1 MLKKK
6 NKNAGVSSGKK
17 GVAMKLLGS
26 FLVAVALFGVL
37 VGVEKNLLNDYEKAS
52 VVLCKTDVPKGTKI
66 TKENVSQY
74 FYDYEVDIALVNDTC
89 IKDKNEVIDTVV
101 EKSLSAHEI
110 LRKGDCTKEAEIYN
124 RFSNPVEASITA
136 TNGAIDEGY
145 LALQVGSEVVKVTGG
160 NSILI
165 REEFEIKEG
174 ETSVTLTYKASGTEG
189 NEVRFIYKGDANGIP
204 ADKYTQNA
212 SASAT
217 EFAYD
222 PESKVVTLPTG
233 AFKTGDVV
241 IVDYYPTFKSYEEIK
256 NEGNKFSLAC
266 EVIVDAWFTDLCTD
280 ADVPLQ
286 LYLPKGK
293 VSGNIDL
300 SAGDQAAVQNI
311 EIEALQRACAGEGKT
326 LWVLR
331 KYDMSEIEA

>member
-110 LRKGDCTKEAEIYN
+110 LRKDDCTKEAEIYN
-124 RFSNPVEASITA
+124 KFSNPVEASITA
-136 TNGAIDEGY
+136 TNPGDI
-145 LALQVGSEVVKVTGG
+145 V
-160 NSILI
+160 
-165 REEFEIKEG
+165 
-174 ETSVTLTYKASGTEG
+174 SGTIRRGDYVDIAVVNKDTLEYDLMLKKVYVVDAFTSTGEKVDDGVEG
-189 NEVRFIYKGDANGIP
+189 TAATMLTVVEEKNNLAKFY
-204 ADKYTQNA
+204 
-212 SASAT
+212 SAR
-217 EFAYD
+217 E
-222 PESKVVTLPTG
+222 TG
-233 AFKTGDVV
+233 NV
-241 IVDYYPTFKSYEEIK
+241 IVTKLETEK
-256 NEGNKFSLAC
+256 
-266 EVIVDAWFTDLCTD
+266 
-280 ADVPLQ
+280 
-286 LYLPKGK
+286 
-293 VSGNIDL
+293 
-300 SAGDQAAVQNI
+300 
-311 EIEALQRACAGEGKT
+311 
-326 LWVLR
+326 
-331 KYDMSEIEA
+331 

>member
-89 IKDKNEVIDTVV
+89 IKDKNEVINTVV

-110 LRKGDCTKEAEIYN
+110 LRKDDCTKEAEIYN

-136 TNGAIDEGY
+136 TNPGDI
-145 LALQVGSEVVKVTGG
+145 V
-160 NSILI
+160 
-165 REEFEIKEG
+165 
-174 ETSVTLTYKASGTEG
+174 SGTI
-189 NEVRFIYKGDANGIP
+189 RRGDYVDIAVVNK
-204 ADKYTQNA
+204 DTL
-212 SASAT
+212 
-217 EFAYD
+217 EYD
-222 PESKVVTLPTG
+222 LMLKKVYV
-233 AFKTGDVV
+233 
-241 IVDYYPTFKSYEEIK
+241 
-256 NEGNKFSLAC
+256 
-266 EVIVDAWFTDLCTD
+266 VDAFTST
-280 ADVPLQ
+280 
-286 LYLPKGK
+286 GEK
-293 VSGNIDL
+293 VSGNAEGTAATMLTVVEEKDNL
-300 SAGDQAAVQNI
+300 AKFYSARETGNVI
-311 EIEALQRACAGEGKT
+311 VTKLETEK
-326 LWVLR
+326 
-331 KYDMSEIEA
+331 

>member
-89 IKDKNEVIDTVV
+89 IKDKNEVINTVV

-110 LRKGDCTKEAEIYN
+110 LRKDDCTKEAEIYN

-136 TNGAIDEGY
+136 TNPGDI
-145 LALQVGSEVVKVTGG
+145 V
-160 NSILI
+160 
-165 REEFEIKEG
+165 
-174 ETSVTLTYKASGTEG
+174 SGTIRRGDYVDIAVVNKDTLEYDLMLKKVYVVDAFTSTGEKVSENAEG
-189 NEVRFIYKGDANGIP
+189 TAATMLTVVEEKDNLAKFY
-204 ADKYTQNA
+204 
-212 SASAT
+212 SAR
-217 EFAYD
+217 E
-222 PESKVVTLPTG
+222 TG
-233 AFKTGDVV
+233 NV
-241 IVDYYPTFKSYEEIK
+241 IVTKLETE
-256 NEGNKFSLAC
+256 N
-266 EVIVDAWFTDLCTD
+266 
-280 ADVPLQ
+280 
-286 LYLPKGK
+286 
-293 VSGNIDL
+293 
-300 SAGDQAAVQNI
+300 
-311 EIEALQRACAGEGKT
+311 
-326 LWVLR
+326 
-331 KYDMSEIEA
+331 

>member
-89 IKDKNEVIDTVV
+89 IKDKNEVINTVV

-110 LRKGDCTKEAEIYN
+110 LRKDDCTKEAEIYN

-136 TNGAIDEGY
+136 TNPGDI
-145 LALQVGSEVVKVTGG
+145 V
-160 NSILI
+160 
-165 REEFEIKEG
+165 
-174 ETSVTLTYKASGTEG
+174 SGTIRRGDYVDIAVVNKDTLEYDLMLKKVYVVDAFTSTGEKVSENTEG
-189 NEVRFIYKGDANGIP
+189 TAATMLTVVEEKDNLAKFY
-204 ADKYTQNA
+204 
-212 SASAT
+212 SAR
-217 EFAYD
+217 E
-222 PESKVVTLPTG
+222 TG
-233 AFKTGDVV
+233 NV
-241 IVDYYPTFKSYEEIK
+241 IVTKLETEK
-256 NEGNKFSLAC
+256 
-266 EVIVDAWFTDLCTD
+266 
-280 ADVPLQ
+280 
-286 LYLPKGK
+286 
-293 VSGNIDL
+293 
-300 SAGDQAAVQNI
+300 
-311 EIEALQRACAGEGKT
+311 
-326 LWVLR
+326 
-331 KYDMSEIEA
+331 

>member
-110 LRKGDCTKEAEIYN
+110 LRKDDCTKEAEIYN
-124 RFSNPVEASITA
+124 KFSNPVEASITA
-136 TNGAIDEGY
+136 TNPGDI
-145 LALQVGSEVVKVTGG
+145 V
-160 NSILI
+160 
-165 REEFEIKEG
+165 
-174 ETSVTLTYKASGTEG
+174 SGTIRRGDYVDIAVVNKDTLEYDLMLKKVYVVDAFTSTGEKVSENAEG
-189 NEVRFIYKGDANGIP
+189 TAATMLTVVEEKDNLAKFY
-204 ADKYTQNA
+204 
-212 SASAT
+212 SAR
-217 EFAYD
+217 E
-222 PESKVVTLPTG
+222 TG
-233 AFKTGDVV
+233 NV
-241 IVDYYPTFKSYEEIK
+241 IVTKLE
-256 NEGNKFSLAC
+256 
-266 EVIVDAWFTDLCTD
+266 TD
-280 ADVPLQ
+280 
-286 LYLPKGK
+286 
-293 VSGNIDL
+293 N
-300 SAGDQAAVQNI
+300 
-311 EIEALQRACAGEGKT
+311 
-326 LWVLR
+326 
-331 KYDMSEIEA
+331 

>member
-89 IKDKNEVIDTVV
+89 IKDKNEVINTVV

-110 LRKGDCTKEAEIYN
+110 LRKDDCTKEAEIYN

-136 TNGAIDEGY
+136 TNPGDI
-145 LALQVGSEVVKVTGG
+145 V
-160 NSILI
+160 
-165 REEFEIKEG
+165 
-174 ETSVTLTYKASGTEG
+174 SGTIRRGDYVDIAVVNKDTLEYDLMLKKVYVVDAFTSTGEKVSENAEG
-189 NEVRFIYKGDANGIP
+189 TAATMLTVVEEKDNLAKFY
-204 ADKYTQNA
+204 
-212 SASAT
+212 SAR
-217 EFAYD
+217 E
-222 PESKVVTLPTG
+222 TG
-233 AFKTGDVV
+233 NV
-241 IVDYYPTFKSYEEIK
+241 IVTKLETEK
-256 NEGNKFSLAC
+256 
-266 EVIVDAWFTDLCTD
+266 
-280 ADVPLQ
+280 
-286 LYLPKGK
+286 
-293 VSGNIDL
+293 
-300 SAGDQAAVQNI
+300 
-311 EIEALQRACAGEGKT
+311 
-326 LWVLR
+326 
-331 KYDMSEIEA
+331 